1 MPSCSR
7 ELAVERFYRNA
18 AEIVNMRQIGNF
30 TVMLF
35 LSIAITKVAFS
46 QISPKAEIQEIRE
59 SMIKTHRDIDW
70 NAFDTTS
77 KIPIDSINIQAL
89 QGVWKA
95 YNGIFRFNGS
105 VNSMALTTPLVLE
118 LKDDKYR
125 TELQGT
131 FKKFALKKN
140 YIEAKEENWRGY
152 INSISDK
159 ILVITWNNGENRNR
173 YYYEK

>member
-1 MPSCSR
+1 M
-7 ELAVERFYRNA
+7 RNL
-18 AEIVNMRQIGNF
+18 
-30 TVMLF
+30 TVVLF
-35 LSIAITKVAFS
+35 LSFAITKGAFS
-46 QISPKAEIQEIRE
+46 QISPKAEIQAIRE
-59 SMIKTHRDIDW
+59 SIGKTRRDIDW

-105 VNSMALTTPLVLE
+105 VNSMELTTPMVLE
-118 LKDDKYR
+118 FKDDKYR
-125 TELQGT
+125 TDLNAPSKSFTLTKTHVQSQEGVW
-131 FKKFALKKN
+131 N
-140 YIEAKEENWRGY
+140 GY

-159 ILVITWNNGENRNR
+159 VLVITLNSGENRTR

>member
-1 MPSCSR
+1 MFTQHLNWTDNFIQ
-7 ELAVERFYRNA
+7 E
-18 AEIVNMRQIGNF
+18 EIVNMKQIRNL
-30 TVMLF
+30 TVVLF
-35 LSIAITKVAFS
+35 LNFAITKGAFS
-46 QISPKAEIQEIRE
+46 QISPKAEIQVIRE

-77 KIPIDSINIQAL
+77 KISIDSINIQAL
-89 QGVWKA
+89 QGIWKA

-118 LKDDKYR
+118 FKDAKYR
-125 TELQGT
+125 TELNAT
-131 FKKFALKKN
+131 FKRFALTKN
-140 YIEAKEENWRGY
+140 YIEAQEEIWHGY

-159 ILVITWNNGENRNR
+159 VLVITWNSGENRNR

>member
-1 MPSCSR
+1 MKQI
-7 ELAVERFYRNA
+7 RNLS
-18 AEIVNMRQIGNF
+18 VVF
-30 TVMLF
+30 F
-35 LSIAITKVAFS
+35 LSFAISKGAFS
-46 QISPKAEIQEIRE
+46 QISPKAEVQAIRE

-77 KIPIDSINIQAL
+77 KVPIDSINIQTL

-105 VNSMALTTPLVLE
+105 VNSMALTTPIVLE
-118 LKDDKYR
+118 FKDEKYR
-125 TELQGT
+125 TDLNAP
-131 FKKFALKKN
+131 FKGFTLTKTRVQSQEGAWN
-140 YIEAKEENWRGY
+140 GY

-159 ILVITWNNGENRNR
+159 LLVITLNSGENRTR